1 MHSSQANAYRE
12 VQKTALTDRQ
22 LEAAVLMKAAAMLK
36 RCQANWDAT
45 DRDQHLE
52 KALKY
57 NQLLWSFFQAALANP
72 ENPLPKN
79 LKEDILRLSMFI
91 DQRIFEIFAY
101 PSPEKINI
109 IIDINTNIAEGLRT
123 NV

>member
-1 MHSSQANAYRE
+1 MHSSQTNAYRE

>member
-1 MHSSQANAYRE
+1 VYRE

-57 NQLLWSFFQAALANP
+57 NQLLWSFFQVALAKP
-72 ENPLPKN
+72 ENPLPKD

-109 IIDINTNIAEGLRT
+109 IIDINTNIAEGLRA
-123 NV
+123 NA